1 MGKSVYIAE
10 KMCIR
15 DMFLGTIYGVV
26 IGILLSFV
34 AVILRATNP
43 PRSFRGM
50 IPGKEVYYDLERNR
64 FAYPIKH
71 VIIYRFS
78 ENLFFANNKVLVS
91 DIENSI
97 KAVSYTHLY
106 YYGFLDL

>member
-1 MGKSVYIAE
+1 
-10 KMCIR
+10 
-15 DMFLGTIYGVV
+15 
-26 IGILLSFV
+26 
-34 AVILRATNP
+34 
-43 PRSFRGM
+43 M

-97 KAVSYTHLY
+97 KEDTKVDVYKRQQQVKGSSRWKATVEKHRY
-106 YYGFLDL
+106 